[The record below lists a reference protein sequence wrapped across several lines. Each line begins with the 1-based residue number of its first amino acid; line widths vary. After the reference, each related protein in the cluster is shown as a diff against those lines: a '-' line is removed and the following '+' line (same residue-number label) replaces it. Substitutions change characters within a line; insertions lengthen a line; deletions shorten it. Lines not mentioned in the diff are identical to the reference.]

1 MNIIYIHG
9 LDSDANSTKGRL
21 LEDYCQQY
29 HPNIKVLRPD
39 LNKTPEQVF
48 AQIRSLIESLEDQ
61 NKSMKDEQYKPTNSV
76 LVGSSLGGYFST
88 LVSNHTG
95 CPALLLN
102 PSTQPHVTLQRFA
115 KDFVLKNENK
125 DEDLSS
131 QIIHSTAGGWDI
143 TQADLQ
149 WFAAHQ
155 LSTVN
160 HPNKIAV
167 LIKEGDELLNP
178 ELSKQFYQEQGATVT
193 VQAGGDHRFSD
204 FAEQIPMVIDMLQ
217 NLVQI

>member
-9 LDSDANSTKGRL
+9 LDSEANSTKGRL

-48 AQIRSLIESLEDQ
+48 AQIRSLIECLEDEE
-61 NKSMKDEQYKPTNSV
+61 NRAKDKQHKPANTV

-102 PSTQPHVTLQRFA
+102 PSTQPHITLQRFA

-143 TQADLQ
+143 TQAGLQ

-155 LSTVN
+155 LLTVN

-204 FAEQIPMVIDMLQ
+204 FAEQLPMVIDMLQ